1 MDEPLQHDP
10 RTKQQI
16 KDMLYAFL
24 YTPVEQ
30 QLEKQLDQIITRNCV
45 IQTLSH
51 RSFAYKGGFYNLD
64 TAKPPRRMNQLAPQL
79 VGAMEDYLKELE
91 QINRIELPYVMGFIT
106 AVLNASNDLHDYL
119 RVLPEAVHHPI
130 EQLITSC
137 PCGTKKLT
145 DFDVDSMQKKHQKP
159 IDLIRQ
165 RMVTNLL
172 I

>member
-10 RTKQQI
+10 KTKQQI

-24 YTPVEQ
+24 YTPVEK
-30 QLEKQLDQIITRNCV
+30 QLEKQLEQIITRNCLA
-45 IQTLSH
+45 LSLGH
-51 RSFAYKGGFYNLD
+51 RSFAYKGVLYNLD
-64 TAKPPRRMNQLAPQL
+64 MSKPPRRMNPLAPSL
-79 VGAMEDYLKELE
+79 TGVMEDYLKEVKQL
-91 QINRIELPYVMGFIT
+91 NTVELPYVLGFIT

-119 RVLPEAVHHPI
+119 RVLPDALHPPI
-130 EQLITSC
+130 EALIASC
-137 PCGTKKLT
+137 PGRTKKLT
-145 DFDVDSMQKKHQKP
+145 DFDADSMQKKHQKP

>member
-24 YTPVEQ
+24 YTPVEK
-30 QLEKQLDQIITRNCV
+30 QLEKQLDQIITRNCM
-45 IQTLSH
+45 IQGLGH
-51 RSFAYKGGFYNLD
+51 RSFAYKGVLYNLD
-64 TAKPPRRMNQLAPQL
+64 MSKPPRRMNPLVPQL
-79 VGAMEDYLKELE
+79 TGAMEDYLKEVQQL
-91 QINRIELPYVMGFIT
+91 NRVELPYVLGFIT

-119 RVLPEAVHHPI
+119 RVLPEAIHRPI
-130 EQLITSC
+130 EQLIASY
-137 PCGTKKLT
+137 PCRTKKLT
-145 DFDVDSMQKKHQKP
+145 DFDVDSIQKKHQKP

-165 RMVTNLL
+165 RTVTNLL

>member
-1 MDEPLQHDP
+1 MDETLQHDP

-24 YTPVEQ
+24 YTPVEK
-30 QLEKQLDQIITRNCV
+30 QLEKQLDQIITRNCA
-45 IQTLSH
+45 IQALSH
-51 RSFAYKGGFYNLD
+51 RSVTYKGHFYNLD
-64 TAKPPRRMNQLAPQL
+64 MAKPPRRMNTLAPQL
-79 VGAMEDYLKELE
+79 TGAMEDYLKELN
-91 QINRIELPYVMGFIT
+91 QLNKTELPYVLGFIS

-119 RVLPEAVHHPI
+119 RVLPEAIHQPI
-130 EQLITSC
+130 EQLIASC
-137 PCGTKKLT
+137 PRRTKKLS
-145 DFDVDSMQKKHQKP
+145 DFDVDSIQKKHQKP